1 MGTGQHIFILAEKGG
16 RAVAEGNGTEASALL
31 AGQAGQEAM
40 QMIQRVQRLQRLMG
54 TEKAPLGK
62 PKGEAGGGM
71 DRSRKENIISAAIP
85 FLDREYQRDLY
96 VVVRLM
102 EMQRVLGGGL
112 LEARERQEEPAA
124 LRQRKLLRAV
134 QTYLPA
140 GEQEQLRRLLQY
152 LDMKELLK
160 GEENR

>member
-1 MGTGQHIFILAEKGG
+1 MTE
-16 RAVAEGNGTEASALL
+16 RNGTEPSALW
-31 AGQAGQEAM
+31 AGQTGQEAM

-54 TEKAPLGK
+54 AEKSPLEK
-62 PKGEAGGGM
+62 PRREEGEGI
-71 DRSRKENIISAAIP
+71 DRSMRENIISAAIP
-85 FLDREYQRDLY
+85 FLDREYQRNLY

-102 EMQRVLGGGL
+102 EMRRVLGSSL
-112 LEARERQEEPAA
+112 LEARERQDEPAA

-140 GEQEQLRRLLQY
+140 GEQEQLGRLLQY

-160 GEENR
+160 GEKL